1 MKILRPAR
9 KSEAFII
16 KRSYMVREIWN
27 TIGKNCQKVAEETSL
42 ISEGEEFRLTEGQQ
56 SALTVLHA
64 GIKEGKKRMILKAP
78 TGSGKTEVMMRLG
91 VTQHLATSRPVIIIA
106 PTRDLCRQHGEYLE
120 ARLHDT
126 PLENIALINGGL
138 EPRKRDGAIRE
149 ALKGRTSFIIAS
161 ALVIDNQRYQELLDA
176 ACLLVIDDVNAF
188 NEYEHL
194 RHLRNYR
201 GQILYMSATPEAVA
215 TFLKSDGAWNNQV
228 EMKEMPFDTL
238 PTVIEKKDV
247 GNCSP
252 LMQISLAEERLRE
265 HIERGSRIYIISKMK
280 REVGEIADYLKR
292 HYSVPIFSLHGD
304 MADSKEHQRRSRFR
318 RGAIKTKL
326 HRIPMMNEF
335 RNSCPSILVST
346 NLIGSGI
353 DIPMADFIIITDS
366 HAFSPSEKEQ
376 LIGRV
381 GRRERES
388 EALLLE
394 GDSPEKDKELKR
406 LVKFST
412 RCQSSGKVVYSF
424 SPHRKR
430 GRR

>member
-1 MKILRPAR
+1 
-9 KSEAFII
+9 
-16 KRSYMVREIWN
+16 MVREIWN
-27 TIGKNCQKVAEETSL
+27 TIGRNCQRVAEEESL
-42 ISEGEEFRLTEGQQ
+42 INEGEEFKLTEGQQ
-56 SALTVLHA
+56 NALTALHS
-64 GIKEGKKRMILKAP
+64 GIKEGKKRLILKAP

-91 VTQHLATSRPVIIIA
+91 VIQYIATSRPVVIIA

-120 ARLHDT
+120 ARLHGTPIDT
-126 PLENIALINGGL
+126 IALINGGL
-138 EPRKRDGAIRE
+138 EPRKRDSAIRE
-149 ALKGRTSFIIAS
+149 ALQGKTSFIIAS
-161 ALVIDNQRYQELLDA
+161 ALVIDNPRYEQLLDSA
-176 ACLLVIDDVNAF
+176 SLLVVDDVNAF

-201 GQILYMSATPEAVA
+201 GQILYMSATPEAV
-215 TFLKSDGAWNNQV
+215 TNFLKSDGAWNNQV

-238 PTVIEKKDV
+238 PTVVEKKDV
-247 GNCSP
+247 GNCSA

-265 HIERGSRIYIISKMK
+265 HIEKGSRIYIVSRLK
-280 REVGEIADYLKR
+280 REVGEISDYLKR
-292 HYSVPIFSLHGD
+292 HFSVPIFSLHGD

-366 HAFSPSEKEQ
+366 HSFTPSEKEQ

-394 GDSPEKDKELKR
+394 GDSPEKEKELKR

-412 RCQSSGKVVYSF
+412 RCQSSGKMVYSF
-424 SPHRKR
+424 SPHRRKR

>member
-1 MKILRPAR
+1 
-9 KSEAFII
+9 
-16 KRSYMVREIWN
+16 MVKEIWN
-27 TIGKNCQKVAEETSL
+27 TIGKNCQRVAEEESL
-42 ISEGEEFRLTEGQQ
+42 IREGEEFRLTDGQQ
-56 SALTVLHA
+56 KALKALHSAMD
-64 GIKEGKKRMILKAP
+64 EGKKRMILKAP

-91 VTQHLATSRPVIIIA
+91 VTRHIETSRPVVIVA

-138 EPRKRDGAIRE
+138 EPRKRDKAIKD
-149 ALKGRTSFIIAS
+149 ALEGRTSFIVAS
-161 ALVIDNQRYQELLDA
+161 ALVIDNARYENLLDS
-176 ACLLVIDDVNAF
+176 ACMLIVDDVNAF
-188 NEYEHL
+188 NEYDHL
-194 RHLRNYR
+194 RHLRRYK
-201 GQILYMSATPEAVA
+201 GQILYMSATPEAVMS
-215 TFLKSDGAWNNQV
+215 FLKSDGAWNNQV
-228 EMKEMPFDTL
+228 EMQEMPFDTL
-238 PTVIEKKDV
+238 PTVIETKDV

-252 LMQISLAEERLRE
+252 LLQISIAEERLRE
-265 HIERGSRIYIISKMK
+265 HIERGSRIYIISRMK

-292 HYSVPIFSLHGD
+292 RYSVPVFSLHGD
-304 MADSKEHQRRSRFR
+304 MADSKEHQRRARFR

-335 RNSCPSILVST
+335 RNTCPAILVST

-366 HAFSPSEKEQ
+366 HAFSESEKEQ

-394 GDSPEKDKELKR
+394 GDSPEKEKELKR

-412 RCQSSGKVVYSF
+412 RCHSGGKMVYSF
-424 SPHRKR
+424 SPQRR
-430 GRR
+430 GRRR